1 MNSRIKHFDAI
12 VVGGGHAGVE
22 AANVLAAKGHSTL
35 LLTLSLDAIS
45 FMACNPNVGGTAKG
59 HLVCELNALG
69 GIMGTVA
76 DEATIQSRMLNLA
89 NGPAVHSLR
98 AQVDKAKYHRLMK
111 KRMENTPNLS
121 ILEDEAASLIV
132 DNGLVRGITTSLGL
146 TVYAGVV
153 VLATGVYLKSR
164 IIIGDYEREAGPA
177 AFRGANLLTDSL
189 IAYGLPI
196 RRFKTGTPPR
206 LLKSTIDFSVMVEQ
220 KGDEEPV
227 AFSGDADRLYNG
239 ASCYL
244 TYTNK
249 ETHRIILDN
258 LDRAPLYNGAIE
270 SAGPRYC
277 PSIETKVVR
286 FADKERHQ
294 LFVEPEGL
302 DTDEMYL
309 QGLSTSLPFDVQEE
323 MVHSIVGLEKAQIT
337 RYGYAIEYDA
347 LDPLA
352 LYPTL
357 ETKAIEGLYTA
368 GQINGS
374 SGYEEAAV
382 QGYIAGLNAAR
393 KLEGLDGVVLT
404 RDSSYIGVLID
415 DLVTKGA
422 DEPYRMMTARAEYRL
437 SLRQDNAD
445 ARLTEKGREW
455 GTVSDAQ
462 YKAFLDRSAQIAAVK
477 EGLKKS
483 YSPKVVNIIFERL
496 GEPLASRGVTGEE
509 FVKRHQVAIRD
520 LVELDG
526 SFGVYTKDVLHTAV
540 TDVKYAGYAEKEAKR
555 IEEMRRLEG
564 VALPKDLDYTKIKG
578 LRLEAQQRLNEVRP
592 LTLGQ
597 ASRIYGVSPA
607 DITVLLIERKAKK
620 C

>member
-1 MNSRIKHFDAI
+1 MDRTKRFDAV

-22 AANVLAAKGHSTL
+22 AATVLARQGFSTL

-69 GIMGTVA
+69 GIMGEVA
-76 DEATIQSRMLNLA
+76 DKATIQSRMLNLA

-111 KRMENTPNLS
+111 KRLENTANLY
-121 ILEDEAASLIV
+121 ILEDEATEL
-132 DNGLVRGITTSLGL
+132 LVNDEKIEGIKTSLGL
-146 TVYAGVV
+146 TIYARVV

-189 IAYGLPI
+189 IEKGLPI

-206 LLKSTIDFSVMVEQ
+206 LLKSTIDFSVMTEQ
-220 KGDEEPV
+220 KGDDEPV
-227 AFSGDADRLYNG
+227 AFSGKTQELYNS

-249 ETHRIILDN
+249 KTHDIILEN
-258 LDRAPLYNGAIE
+258 LDRAPLYNGSIE

-277 PSIETKVVR
+277 PSIETKVVK
-286 FADKERHQ
+286 FSDKERHQ

-323 MVHSIVGLEKAQIT
+323 MVHSIAGLENAQIT

-347 LDPLA
+347 IDPLA

-357 ETKAIEGLYTA
+357 ETKKIKGLFAA

-382 QGYIAGLNAAR
+382 QGFVAGLNASR
-393 KLEGLDGVVLT
+393 KLKGLEGVVLT

-422 DEPYRMMTARAEYRL
+422 EEPYRMMTARAEYRL

-445 ARLTEKGREW
+445 FRLTQKGYEW
-455 GTVSDAQ
+455 GCVGEEQ
-462 YKAFLDRSAQIAAVK
+462 YNAFITRKNAVNEVK
-477 EGLKKS
+477 EALKKS
-483 YSPKVVNIIFERL
+483 YSPKLTTPILESVE
-496 GEPLASRGVTGEE
+496 EQPASTGLTGED
-509 FVKRHQVAIRD
+509 FIKRNKVGVR
-520 LVELDG
+520 ELLRLDE
-526 SFGVYTKDVLHTAV
+526 SYRAFSKDVLHTAI
-540 TDVKYAGYAEKEAKR
+540 TDVKYEGYAQKEAKR
-555 IEEMRRLEG
+555 IEETRRLED
-564 VALPKDLDYTKIKG
+564 VALPKDIDYTKIKG
-578 LRLEAQQRLNEVRP
+578 LRLEAQQKLNEVRP

-607 DITVLLIERKAKK
+607 DITVLLIERKLKR
-620 C
+620 

>member
-1 MNSRIKHFDAI
+1 MERVKVFDAV

-22 AANVLAAKGHSTL
+22 AAMVLSKQGFNTL

-59 HLVCELNALG
+59 HLVCELDALG
-69 GIMGTVA
+69 GVMGEIA
-76 DEATIQSRMLNLA
+76 DKATIQSRMLNLA

-111 KRMENTPNLS
+111 KRLENTPNLC
-121 ILEDEAASLIV
+121 ILEDEATELIV
-132 DNGLVRGITTSLGL
+132 VDGKIGGVKTSLGL
-146 TVYAGVV
+146 KIEAKVV

-164 IIIGDYEREAGPA
+164 IIIGDYEREAGPS

-189 IAYGLPI
+189 IACGLPI

-227 AFSGDADRLYNG
+227 AFSKNTDELDNS

-249 ETHRIILDN
+249 KTHEIILKN
-258 LDRAPLYNGAIE
+258 LDRAPLYNGSIE

-277 PSIETKVVR
+277 PSIETKVVK
-286 FADKERHQ
+286 FSDKERHQ

-309 QGLSTSLPFDVQEE
+309 QGLSTSLPFDIQEE
-323 MVHSIVGLEKAQIT
+323 MVHSIVGLENAQIT

-347 LDPLA
+347 IDPLA

-357 ETKAIEGLYTA
+357 ETIKIEGLFTA

-382 QGYIAGLNAAR
+382 QGFMAGLNAAR
-393 KLEGLDGVVLT
+393 RLQNKDGIILT

-422 DEPYRMMTARAEYRL
+422 AEPYRMMTARAEYRL

-445 ARLTEKGREW
+445 FRLTEKGRAW
-455 GTVSDAQ
+455 GSVQEEQ
-462 YKAFLDRSAQIAAVK
+462 YNAFIARKNRVEEIKAL
-477 EGLKKS
+477 LKKS
-483 YSPKVVNIIFERL
+483 YSPKVLNPILESV
-496 GEPLASRGVTGEE
+496 GEGLASTGLTGED
-509 FVKRHQVAIRD
+509 FIKRNKIGIKQ
-520 LVELDG
+520 LLLLDG
-526 SFGVYTKDVLHTAV
+526 KYNNFDKRDLHTAL
-540 TDVKYAGYAEKEAKR
+540 TDVKYEGYAQKEARR
-555 IEEMRRLEG
+555 IEETRRLED
-564 VALPKDLDYTKIKG
+564 VSLPKDLDYTTIKG

-607 DITVLLIERKAKK
+607 DVTVLLIERKLKK

>member
-1 MNSRIKHFDAI
+1 MIERVKQFDAV

-22 AANVLAAKGHSTL
+22 AASVLAKKGHSTL

-69 GIMGTVA
+69 GIMGEVA

-98 AQVDKAKYHRLMK
+98 AQVDKAKYHRIMK

-121 ILEDEAASLIV
+121 ILEDEASELVV
-132 DNGLVRGITTSLGL
+132 DNGAVKGIKTALGL
-146 TVYAGVV
+146 TIYAGVV

-177 AFRGANLLTDSL
+177 SFRGANLLTDSL
-189 IAYGLPI
+189 LSNGLPI

-220 KGDEEPV
+220 RGDDAPV
-227 AFSGDADRLYNG
+227 AFSSTTDALYND

-244 TYTNK
+244 TYTNEK
-249 ETHRIILDN
+249 THRIILDN
-258 LDRAPLYNGAIE
+258 LDRAPLYNGSIE

-309 QGLSTSLPFDVQEE
+309 QGLSTSLPFDVQEQ

-347 LDPLA
+347 IDPLA

-357 ETKAIEGLYTA
+357 ETKKIAGLYTA

-382 QGYIAGLNAAR
+382 QGYMAGLNAAR
-393 KLEGLDGVVLT
+393 RLEGQEGVVLT

-445 ARLTEKGREW
+445 FRLTDKGREW
-455 GTVSDAQ
+455 GTVKEEQ
-462 YKAFLDRSAQIAAVK
+462 YRDFLERKNRVAEVK
-477 EGLKKS
+477 ELLTKS
-483 YSPKVVNIIFERL
+483 YSPKLTNPIFQKI
-496 GEPLASRGVTGEE
+496 GEPLAVNGVTGED
-509 FVKRHQVAIRD
+509 FVKRNRVNIQE

-526 SFGVYTKDVLHTAV
+526 AFGAFSRDVLHTAV
-540 TDVKYAGYAEKEAKR
+540 TDVKYAGYAQKEAKR
-555 IEEMRRLEG
+555 IEEMKRLED
-564 VALPKDLDYTKIKG
+564 VALPKDLDYTTIKG
-578 LRLEAQQRLNEVRP
+578 LRLEAQQRLNEVKP

-607 DITVLLIERKAKK
+607 DVTVLLIERKLKK